1 VGETG
6 GRVRS
11 LHRYPVKSLLG
22 EDLDVLDVDE
32 RGVTGDRLWSVRTP
46 DNKIGSGKTTRRFE
60 AIPGLLMLRART
72 VDGQVEIT
80 LPDGGTR
87 LAHDPEADRALTD
100 QLGRP
105 VTLARE
111 SDVSHFDDG
120 PVSVLAV
127 ESVAAVCRDR
137 RGCMDASRFRSNI
150 VLCGLPPFGEDAWV
164 GRLISVGEVRLE
176 VTMRS
181 VRCVMIDMQTADLPA
196 QPGNLRAV
204 GQAND
209 ACLGVVARVVRPGR
223 VRVGD
228 HVRAL

>member
-1 VGETG
+1 VEETG
-6 GRVRS
+6 GRVLS

-22 EDLDVLDVDE
+22 EELDVLDVDE

-46 DNKIGSGKTTRRFE
+46 DNKIGSGKTTRRFA

-80 LPDGGTR
+80 LPKGGTC
-87 LAHDPEADRALTD
+87 LAHDPKAARTLADHFK
-100 QLGRP
+100 RP
-105 VTLARE
+105 LTLARE

-120 PVSVLAV
+120 PVSLLAV
-127 ESVAAVCRDR
+127 ESVAAVCGDR
-137 RGCMDASRFRSNI
+137 RVCIDASRFRSNI
-150 VLCGLPPFGEDAWV
+150 VLGGLPPLGEDALV

-181 VRCVMIDMQTADLPA
+181 VRCVMVDMETADLPA
-196 QPGNLRAV
+196 QPGNLRGI

-209 ACLGVVARVVRPGR
+209 ACLGVVAQVVRPGR

-228 HVRAL
+228 RVRAL

>member
-1 VGETG
+1 
-6 GRVRS
+6 
-11 LHRYPVKSLLG
+11 VKSLLG
-22 EDLDVLDVDE
+22 EELDVLDVDE

-46 DNKIGSGKTTRRFE
+46 DNKIGSGKTTRRFA

-72 VDGQVEIT
+72 VDGQVEIN
-80 LPDGGTR
+80 LPNGRTC
-87 LAHDPEADRALTD
+87 LAHDPAVDLALADHF
-100 QLGRP
+100 GRP
-105 VTLARE
+105 LTLARE

-120 PVSVLAV
+120 PISLLAV
-127 ESVAAVCRDR
+127 ESVAAVCRTQ
-137 RGCMDASRFRSNI
+137 RGCIDASRFRSNI
-150 VLCGLPPFGEDAWV
+150 TLCGLPPFGEDALL

-181 VRCVMIDMQTADLPA
+181 VRCAMIDMETADLPG